1 MKFKNI
7 TDQNLKVLYYTLLQ
21 KGNSVS
27 AEKALDLYIKKE
39 NKAFYLSF
47 AGHFSAGKSSM
58 INYLLDKDVLPKSPI
73 PTSANIVKINSG
85 DGVARVYFN
94 HETPVEY
101 SEPYD
106 IDMIKDF
113 CMDKDSIKSLEI
125 STSEP
130 ILPKNSTLID
140 TPGIDA
146 ADDADRLMTESSLH
160 EVDTL
165 FYVMDY
171 NHVQSEVNL
180 YFLREIQAMSIPFYI
195 IINQIDKHNENELS
209 FSEFERSVKETFSQW
224 NVVPEEILY
233 SSVLNKD
240 APHNNLEQIK
250 TTVFD
255 ILEKKPQTDHRI
267 DVATNRVIDE
277 HYKYLEQLIDEKL
290 YDSLSDSISSHDLD
304 LFIEMDKSIN
314 EMNEKFKRLNKRY
327 LDMINLTLK
336 NAYLMPSSLRDK
348 AHSYLESLEST
359 FKVGLFGA
367 KKKTEEERKKRQTV
381 FLSDLQQNI
390 EKTIQWS
397 LKERLNTFLNE
408 NEIQDENLVQ
418 SIEKLEVH
426 FTENDLKEFL
436 KPGAQVNGQY
446 VLNYT
451 NEISS
456 HIKQLFRNKANV
468 FWNEI
473 ENKLNEQTKSIKDET
488 LANNDV
494 KQSFTIYQEQKNN
507 LSKEL
512 TKEIKEFNHIIANQ
526 VTNNTIDSLVS
537 EQIEKR
543 SEIKKEVLPDN
554 LNEKEVEV
562 AEEPSNIKEELDIDN
577 NTISTPAIVKA
588 IDKVVSTVNELPGF
602 DSLINDLKG
611 KQERL
616 KNRKLTV
623 ALFGAFSA
631 GKSSFSNALFGEQIL
646 PVSPNPTTAVINRIS
661 PIDEKHSHGTV
672 IITLKDEQTLIDDIV
687 SMTREFSPK
696 NLTFD
701 EYMNWIK
708 QEKIY
713 DHYALTKTYQSYLR
727 AMVKGYDARKG
738 NLGQE
743 LTISLDEF
751 ASFIVDEEKACYIEI
766 VDLYYDCD
774 LTRKGITIVDTP
786 GADSVNARHTN
797 VSFDYIKHADAIL
810 YVTYYNHAISSADRD
825 FLMQLGRVKE
835 AFELDKMFFIVNASD
850 LAQSE
855 QDLKLVLD
863 YVKNQLLELGIRFPK
878 IFPVSSKLSLE
889 NKIEDKPLNDEMS
902 YFEKEFYQFIEN
914 DLAKLTIDSAL
925 WDIERSKQLLKNYI
939 NTVGLTDDE
948 QVSYIDSLKKTSIKM
963 HNLVHEFNY
972 PVYENQLLERITR
985 QLHYVH
991 ERLYIRFH
999 DMFTQHFNPT
1009 TITESGRKAQD
1020 ELKVSR
1026 NNFID
1031 YVGFELLQEIRA
1043 VSLRVEGYLK
1053 ELLKD
1058 VYRQINENI
1067 KAKDDMYL
1075 LSSLKD
1081 YEVKTPEYNQAFLDI
1096 DYTIFDQALKTFK
1109 NTKSFFEK
1117 NQREEMKDLFFD
1129 ILNEEAK
1136 EYIDYNENVM
1146 KQAYEQQWDNIISDV
1161 IKHINADI
1169 DLIVENQISIV
1180 TETVDLEFLSN
1191 KEEELNKVLKNINE
1205 G

>member
-1 MKFKNI
+1 
-7 TDQNLKVLYYTLLQ
+7 
-21 KGNSVS
+21 
-27 AEKALDLYIKKE
+27 
-39 NKAFYLSF
+39 
-47 AGHFSAGKSSM
+47 
-58 INYLLDKDVLPKSPI
+58 
-73 PTSANIVKINSG
+73 
-85 DGVARVYFN
+85 
-94 HETPVEY
+94 
-101 SEPYD
+101 
-106 IDMIKDF
+106 
-113 CMDKDSIKSLEI
+113 
-125 STSEP
+125 
-130 ILPKNSTLID
+130 
-140 TPGIDA
+140 
-146 ADDADRLMTESSLH
+146 
-160 EVDTL
+160 
-165 FYVMDY
+165 
-171 NHVQSEVNL
+171 
-180 YFLREIQAMSIPFYI
+180 EIQEMSIQFYI
-195 IINQIDKHNENELS
+195 IINNIDKHNENELS

-426 FTENDLKEFL
+426 FTENDLKECL

-577 NTISTPAIVKA
+577 NTIPTPAIVKA

-646 PVSPNPTTAVINRIS
+646 PVSPNPTTSVINLIS
-661 PIDEKHSHGTV
+661 QNDEMHSHCTV
-672 IITLKDEQTLIDDIV
+672 IITLKDEETLSYDIV
-687 SMTREFSPK
+687 SLTREVSPK

-727 AMVKGYDARKG
+727 AMVKAYDARKG

-797 VSFDYIKHADAIL
+797 VSFDYIKHADAI
-810 YVTYYNHAISSADRD
+810 
-825 FLMQLGRVKE
+825 
-835 AFELDKMFFIVNASD
+835 
-850 LAQSE
+850 
-855 QDLKLVLD
+855 
-863 YVKNQLLELGIRFPK
+863 
-878 IFPVSSKLSLE
+878 
-889 NKIEDKPLNDEMS
+889 
-902 YFEKEFYQFIEN
+902 
-914 DLAKLTIDSAL
+914 
-925 WDIERSKQLLKNYI
+925 
-939 NTVGLTDDE
+939 
-948 QVSYIDSLKKTSIKM
+948 
-963 HNLVHEFNY
+963 
-972 PVYENQLLERITR
+972 
-985 QLHYVH
+985 
-991 ERLYIRFH
+991 
-999 DMFTQHFNPT
+999 
-1009 TITESGRKAQD
+1009 
-1020 ELKVSR
+1020 
-1026 NNFID
+1026 
-1031 YVGFELLQEIRA
+1031 
-1043 VSLRVEGYLK
+1043 
-1053 ELLKD
+1053 
-1058 VYRQINENI
+1058 
-1067 KAKDDMYL
+1067 
-1075 LSSLKD
+1075 
-1081 YEVKTPEYNQAFLDI
+1081 
-1096 DYTIFDQALKTFK
+1096 
-1109 NTKSFFEK
+1109 
-1117 NQREEMKDLFFD
+1117 
-1129 ILNEEAK
+1129 
-1136 EYIDYNENVM
+1136 
-1146 KQAYEQQWDNIISDV
+1146 
-1161 IKHINADI
+1161 
-1169 DLIVENQISIV
+1169 
-1180 TETVDLEFLSN
+1180 
-1191 KEEELNKVLKNINE
+1191 
-1205 G
+1205 

>member
-1 MKFKNI
+1 
-7 TDQNLKVLYYTLLQ
+7 LLTL
-21 KGNSVS
+21 
-27 AEKALDLYIKKE
+27 
-39 NKAFYLSF
+39 
-47 AGHFSAGKSSM
+47 H
-58 INYLLDKDVLPKSPI
+58 
-73 PTSANIVKINSG
+73 
-85 DGVARVYFN
+85 
-94 HETPVEY
+94 
-101 SEPYD
+101 
-106 IDMIKDF
+106 
-113 CMDKDSIKSLEI
+113 
-125 STSEP
+125 ST
-130 ILPKNSTLID
+130 
-140 TPGIDA
+140 
-146 ADDADRLMTESSLH
+146 
-160 EVDTL
+160 
-165 FYVMDY
+165 
-171 NHVQSEVNL
+171 
-180 YFLREIQAMSIPFYI
+180 
-195 IINQIDKHNENELS
+195 
-209 FSEFERSVKETFSQW
+209 
-224 NVVPEEILY
+224 EILQDLHSFPTRR
-233 SSVLNKD
+233 SS
-240 APHNNLEQIK
+240 
-250 TTVFD
+250 
-255 ILEKKPQTDHRI
+255 
-267 DVATNRVIDE
+267 
-277 HYKYLEQLIDEKL
+277 
-290 YDSLSDSISSHDLD
+290 DL
-304 LFIEMDKSIN
+304 
-314 EMNEKFKRLNKRY
+314 
-327 LDMINLTLK
+327 
-336 NAYLMPSSLRDK
+336 
-348 AHSYLESLEST
+348 
-359 FKVGLFGA
+359 
-367 KKKTEEERKKRQTV
+367 
-381 FLSDLQQNI
+381 LQQNI

-743 LTISLDEF
+743 LT
-751 ASFIVDEEKACYIEI
+751 
-766 VDLYYDCD
+766 
-774 LTRKGITIVDTP
+774 
-786 GADSVNARHTN
+786 
-797 VSFDYIKHADAIL
+797 
-810 YVTYYNHAISSADRD
+810 
-825 FLMQLGRVKE
+825 
-835 AFELDKMFFIVNASD
+835 
-850 LAQSE
+850 
-855 QDLKLVLD
+855 
-863 YVKNQLLELGIRFPK
+863 
-878 IFPVSSKLSLE
+878 
-889 NKIEDKPLNDEMS
+889 
-902 YFEKEFYQFIEN
+902 
-914 DLAKLTIDSAL
+914 
-925 WDIERSKQLLKNYI
+925 
-939 NTVGLTDDE
+939 
-948 QVSYIDSLKKTSIKM
+948 
-963 HNLVHEFNY
+963 
-972 PVYENQLLERITR
+972 
-985 QLHYVH
+985 
-991 ERLYIRFH
+991 
-999 DMFTQHFNPT
+999 
-1009 TITESGRKAQD
+1009 
-1020 ELKVSR
+1020 
-1026 NNFID
+1026 
-1031 YVGFELLQEIRA
+1031 
-1043 VSLRVEGYLK
+1043 
-1053 ELLKD
+1053 
-1058 VYRQINENI
+1058 
-1067 KAKDDMYL
+1067 
-1075 LSSLKD
+1075 
-1081 YEVKTPEYNQAFLDI
+1081 
-1096 DYTIFDQALKTFK
+1096 
-1109 NTKSFFEK
+1109 
-1117 NQREEMKDLFFD
+1117 
-1129 ILNEEAK
+1129 
-1136 EYIDYNENVM
+1136 
-1146 KQAYEQQWDNIISDV
+1146 
-1161 IKHINADI
+1161 
-1169 DLIVENQISIV
+1169 
-1180 TETVDLEFLSN
+1180 
-1191 KEEELNKVLKNINE
+1191 
-1205 G
+1205 